1 MRTETILPA
10 AGSEEKAH
18 GNAEVFSLSFFEC
31 CFDVFLLMENVHVC
45 GVADDALRTDQ
56 FEVSECTLSGP
67 SVGNIT
73 EDGVVASC
81 HPPLPWNRNRN
92 RVRGRSINTRPDD
105 TLKGERSGVEHGV
118 GSEHTCDITTNY
130 KSR

>member
-1 MRTETILPA
+1 MTETMLPA
-10 AGSEEKAH
+10 AGSEEKLV
-18 GNAEVFSLSFFEC
+18 ETQTFSLSLSFFNAV
-31 CFDVFLLMENVHVC
+31 FDVFLLMENVRVG

-92 RVRGRSINTRPDD
+92 RVRGRT
-105 TLKGERSGVEHGV
+105 TL
-118 GSEHTCDITTNY
+118 
-130 KSR
+130 

>member
-1 MRTETILPA
+1 
-10 AGSEEKAH
+10 
-18 GNAEVFSLSFFEC
+18 
-31 CFDVFLLMENVHVC
+31 MENVHVG

-81 HPPLPWNRNRN
+81 HPPLPWNRHRN
-92 RVRGRSINTRPDD
+92 SVRGRSINTRPDN
-105 TLKGERSGVEHGV
+105 TLKGERSGVEHV
-118 GSEHTCDITTNY
+118 TCSEHTCDITTTI
-130 KSR
+130 KQVR

>member
-1 MRTETILPA
+1 
-10 AGSEEKAH
+10 
-18 GNAEVFSLSFFEC
+18 
-31 CFDVFLLMENVHVC
+31 MENVHVG

-81 HPPLPWNRNRN
+81 HPPLPWKGNRN
-92 RVRGRSINTRPDD
+92 RVRGRSTNTSPDD
-105 TLKGERSGVEHGV
+105 TLKGERIGVRCV
-118 GSEHTCDITTNY
+118 QNTPVTLQQTT
-130 KSR
+130 KADQ